1 MKKRGL
7 KDQKAQRANL
17 RAADNKTQFIRSLQS
32 LQRKRIC
39 QLDEEMMEI
48 KRDLMNIKSHQPNY
62 FLEPTRPSSARL
74 SSRQY
79 RHRGQHVTK
88 NVTVTIP
95 SVRPTTAPETRETG
109 RQNSRDVLK
118 KVSIQSQNSQCSER
132 STQSNR
138 TGNGTNTATTTLE
151 PTEEAPAS
159 LASRWK
165 SGNTRVKLDA
175 VKMLQRSHQEAKKR
189 MESTQD
195 VSTSA
200 ELDKIKSISKWLSI
214 KKISEQPRGIPPI
227 AMRYIQS
234 RHKDWKF
241 DFNSFIQKEF
251 PPDPKVRVEAAVPE
265 EVMEEQK
272 KCFNNLTAARALL
285 KFKRRL
291 NDFRAKTEEE
301 RAAEK
306 MWEDLKKVRYL
317 RIPGCPTEPRCY
329 STTPDL
335 SRPESVFDE
344 YLR

>member
-74 SSRQY
+74 SS
-79 RHRGQHVTK
+79 
-88 NVTVTIP
+88 